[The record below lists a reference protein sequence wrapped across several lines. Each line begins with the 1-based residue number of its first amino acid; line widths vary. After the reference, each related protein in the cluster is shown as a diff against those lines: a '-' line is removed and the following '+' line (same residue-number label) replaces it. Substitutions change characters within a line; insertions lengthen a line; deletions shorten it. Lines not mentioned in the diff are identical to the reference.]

1 MSINP
6 LISIIIP
13 TFNRVHIVSETLDS
27 VIAQTYGNWECIIVD
42 DGSTDETERLIGAYC
57 EKDSRFQYH
66 HRPENRSKG
75 ANACRNYGFELS
87 KGEYVLFL
95 DSDDLLKDTCLELRL
110 DTFKKDDNLDFVI
123 GNTSFYKN
131 AVFSEIPLSKSLE
144 NKTSKEF
151 LNMFLSYN
159 LPWTIFGV
167 LWKRNTITDVC
178 FNEGLNRF
186 QDIDFHIKVLLSKE
200 LRSLRL
206 QQVDVFYRVDALK
219 SYSKKSVDVVLS
231 ALVKFNNIHK
241 NLIQESQY
249 KNGLRVFNAKIIF
262 EYAIPYFY
270 QNKKT
275 ANSLFLSLMNSK
287 MYNPMQRLNF
297 GILFFLLNTGLF
309 KIKGI
314 GIYRFTSYLSHN
326 LLSK

>member
-131 AVFSEIPLSKSLE
+131 AV
-144 NKTSKEF
+144 
-151 LNMFLSYN
+151 
-159 LPWTIFGV
+159 
-167 LWKRNTITDVC
+167 
-178 FNEGLNRF
+178 
-186 QDIDFHIKVLLSKE
+186 
-200 LRSLRL
+200 
-206 QQVDVFYRVDALK
+206 
-219 SYSKKSVDVVLS
+219 
-231 ALVKFNNIHK
+231 
-241 NLIQESQY
+241 
-249 KNGLRVFNAKIIF
+249 LRVFNAKIIF